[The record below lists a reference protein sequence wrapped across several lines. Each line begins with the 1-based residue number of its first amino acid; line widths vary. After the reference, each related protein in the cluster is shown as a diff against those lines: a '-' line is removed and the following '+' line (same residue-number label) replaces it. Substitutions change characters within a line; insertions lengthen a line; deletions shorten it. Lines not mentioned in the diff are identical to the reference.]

1 MCKKCYN
8 TCVGKRNVEII
19 AAFVS
24 FIVVKMPYYVGSY
37 RAMMYY
43 FRLIAVAGVL
53 FAGVNAIGQVP
64 QGQSTFQE
72 YGGFTVKNEID
83 RLVMSSLHQRG
94 IRGANRCSDSVFIRR
109 AYLDVIGT
117 LPEPAEV
124 RKFLKNPRSSKRG
137 LLIGSLMKRTEFADY
152 WSLKWCDLLRV
163 KSEFPINLWPNA
175 VQAYH
180 RWIRQSI
187 ATNMPYDKFVRE
199 LLTTSG
205 SNFRYPQVNF
215 YRAIQGHEPSAI
227 ATAVA
232 LNFMGV
238 RFEKWPEDK
247 RKDMEAFFSRVAYK
261 STAEWKEEI
270 VYLDTGASDSLRAV
284 FPDGK
289 TVRIKS
295 GDDPRKVFADWLI
308 DKNNKWFARNIVN
321 RMWAWLLGRGI
332 IHEADDIRDDNRPVH
347 PEVLA
352 YLEKELVEN
361 DYDLQHIFKLILNS
375 STYQQS
381 SIARGD
387 QTKAEAMFACYPV
400 RQLDAEVLADA
411 LCKISGTKETYSSLI
426 PEPFTF
432 IPADNRSIELADGSI
447 TSPLLEMFGR
457 PSRDTGLES
466 ERNSNPTNSQRLHM
480 LNSTHIQTKIERSL
494 KRIQPWQKS
503 KGKPAKSK
511 GKRAKG
517 KVNRPKPA
525 DAIYLAVLSRF
536 PTEAE
541 KEAVQEYIKT
551 SGLKP
556 YKALG
561 DVVWA
566 LINSKEFLYRH

>member
-1 MCKKCYN
+1 MVNK
-8 TCVGKRNVEII
+8 
-19 AAFVS
+19 
-24 FIVVKMPYYVGSY
+24 
-37 RAMMYY
+37 
-43 FRLIAVAGVL
+43 FRLIGKTVLKIAVIAGVML
-53 FAGVNAIGQVP
+53 AGTNAM
-64 QGQSTFQE
+64 GQSTFQK
-72 YGGFTVKNEID
+72 YDGFTAKNEID
-83 RLVMSSLHQRG
+83 RLVAGSLQQRG
-94 IRGANRCSDSVFIRR
+94 IRPANQCSDPVFLRR
-109 AYLDVIGT
+109 VFLDVIGT
-117 LPEPAEV
+117 LPEAAEV
-124 RKFLKNPRSSKRG
+124 RRFLENPRSSKRG
-137 LLIGSLMKRTEFADY
+137 MLINTLLKRAEFADY
-152 WSLKWCDLLRV
+152 WSLKWGDLLRV

-180 RWIRQSI
+180 RWIRQSV
-187 ATNMPYDKFVRE
+187 ATNMPYDEFVRE

-227 ATAVA
+227 ASAAA
-232 LNFMGV
+232 LNFMGA
-238 RFEKWPEDK
+238 RFENWPEDK
-247 RKDMEAFFSRVAYK
+247 RKGMEAFFSRVAYK

-270 VYLDTGASDSLRAV
+270 VYLNTAAGDPLRAV
-284 FPDGK
+284 FPDG
-289 TVRIKS
+289 TEVRIKA
-295 GDDPRKVFADWLI
+295 GDDPRKVFADWLTRK
-308 DKNNKWFARNIVN
+308 DNKWFARNIVN
-321 RMWAWLLGRGI
+321 RMWAWLFGRGL
-332 IHEADDIRDDNRPVH
+332 IHEADDIRSDNRPVH
-347 PEVLA
+347 PKVLA
-352 YLEKELVEN
+352 YLEKELVKN
-361 DYDLQHIFKLILNS
+361 DYDLQHIYKLILNS

-381 SIARGD
+381 SIAQGD
-387 QTKAEAMFACYPV
+387 QSKAEAVFACYPV

-411 LCKISGTKETYSSLI
+411 LCKISGTRETYSSLI

-466 ERNSNPTNSQRLHM
+466 ERNSNPTDSQRLHM

-494 KRIQPWQKS
+494 RKIQPWPKS

-511 GKRAKG
+511 GKRAQP
-517 KVNRPKPA
+517 KVNRPEPA
-525 DAIYLAVLSRF
+525 DVIYLAILSRF

-551 SGLKP
+551 SGIKP
-556 YKALG
+556 YKAMS

>member
-1 MCKKCYN
+1 
-8 TCVGKRNVEII
+8 
-19 AAFVS
+19 
-24 FIVVKMPYYVGSY
+24 
-37 RAMMYY
+37 MMYY
-43 FRLIAVAGVL
+43 FRLFANPAVAAVVL
-53 FAGVNAIGQVP
+53 FAGVNAMGQVASR
-64 QGQSTFQE
+64 QSTFQDHSG
-72 YGGFTVKNEID
+72 YKAKNEID
-83 RLVMSSLHQRG
+83 RLVVSSLRQRG
-94 IRGANRCSDSVFIRR
+94 IRPANKCSDSVFIRR

-117 LPEPAEV
+117 LPEPEEV
-124 RKFLKNPRSSKRG
+124 RRFLENPRSSKRG
-137 LLIGSLMKRTEFADY
+137 LLINTLMKRAEFADY
-152 WSLKWCDLLRV
+152 WSMKWCDLLRV

-187 ATNMPYDKFVRE
+187 ATNMPYDEFVRE

-205 SNFRYPQVNF
+205 SNFRAAQVNF
-215 YRAIQGHEPSAI
+215 YRAIQGHEPSTI

-247 RKDMEAFFSRVAYK
+247 RKGMEAFFSRVAYK

-270 VYLDTGASDSLRAV
+270 VYLDTSSVDSLRAV
-284 FPDGK
+284 FPDG
-289 TVRIKS
+289 TAVRIKA
-295 GDDPRKVFADWLI
+295 GDDPRKVFADWLT
-308 DKNNKWFARNIVN
+308 DKDNKWFARNIVN

-332 IHEADDIRDDNRPVH
+332 IHEADDIRPDNRPVH

-381 SIARGD
+381 SIAKGD
-387 QTKAEAMFACYPV
+387 QTKAEAVFACYPV

-426 PEPFTF
+426 PEPFSF
-432 IPADNRSIELADGSI
+432 IPEDNRSIELADGSI

-466 ERNSNPTNSQRLHM
+466 ERNNNPTDSQRLHM
-480 LNSTHIQTKIERSL
+480 LNSTHIQTKAERSYRAIQSYQNTKAKPAKVTN
-494 KRIQPWQKS
+494 KR
-503 KGKPAKSK
+503 AKSK
-511 GKRAKG
+511 GKRAVPQTK
-517 KVNRPKPA
+517 RPEPVTTA
-525 DAIYLAVLSRF
+525 YLKILSRF

-541 KEAVQEYIKT
+541 KAAMKDYIKT
-551 SGLKP
+551 SETKP
-556 YKALG
+556 YIAMNDLI
-561 DVVWA
+561 WA

>member
-1 MCKKCYN
+1 
-8 TCVGKRNVEII
+8 
-19 AAFVS
+19 
-24 FIVVKMPYYVGSY
+24 
-37 RAMMYY
+37 MYF
-43 FRLIAVAGVL
+43 FRLFKVVVVAGLL
-53 FAGVNAIGQVP
+53 FAGVNAIGQVS
-64 QGQSTFQE
+64 GKQSTFQDYSGYKAE
-72 YGGFTVKNEID
+72 NEID
-83 RLVMSSLHQRG
+83 RLVVSSLSKRG
-94 IRGANRCSDSVFIRR
+94 IRGANKCSDSVFIRR

-117 LPEPAEV
+117 LPKPAEV
-124 RKFLKNPRSSKRG
+124 RKFLDNPRSSKRI
-137 LLIGSLMKRTEFADY
+137 LLINTLLKRPEFADY

-187 ATNMPYDKFVRE
+187 ATNMPYDEFVRE

-215 YRAIQGHEPSAI
+215 YRAIQGHEPSSI
-227 ATAVA
+227 ATAAA

-238 RFEKWPEDK
+238 RLEKWPEDT
-247 RKDMEAFFSRVAYK
+247 RKGMEAFFSRVTYK

-270 VYLDTGASDSLRAV
+270 VYLDTSATDSLRAV
-284 FPDGK
+284 FPDGRG
-289 TVRIKS
+289 VRIKA

-308 DKNNKWFARNIVN
+308 DKDNKWFARNIVN
-321 RMWAWLLGRGI
+321 RMWAWFFGRGI
-332 IHEADDIRDDNRPVH
+332 IHEADDIRPDNRPIY
-347 PEVLA
+347 PKVLA

-361 DYDLQHIFKLILNS
+361 DYDLQHIYKLILNS

-387 QTKAEAMFACYPV
+387 QTKAEAVFACYPV

-411 LCKISGTKETYSSLI
+411 LCLISGTQEKYSSLI

-432 IPADNRSIELADGSI
+432 IPENNRSIELADGSI
-447 TSPLLEMFGR
+447 TSGLLEMFGR
-457 PSRDTGLES
+457 PSRDTGFES
-466 ERNSNPTNSQRLHM
+466 ERNSNPTDAQRLHM
-480 LNSTHIQTKIERSL
+480 LNSTRIQTKIERSL
-494 KRIQPWQKS
+494 KQIQPWPKS

-511 GKRAKG
+511 GKRAKAKG
-517 KVNRPKPA
+517 NRAKTQVNRPEPA
-525 DAIYLAVLSRF
+525 DTIYLAILSRF

-541 KEAVQEYIKT
+541 KATVQEYIKT
-551 SGLKP
+551 SGMKP
-556 YKALG
+556 YTAMNDL
-561 DVVWA
+561 VWA